1 MDPLS
6 EGRFNV
12 ADDTLKDKL
21 SKAVSSAADYADKKL
36 SNIPLYRQAKS
47 TFQPIDKGTAQ
58 TLQNNAEQVGKL
70 KNPQPQAKPN
80 SYKKGGK
87 VRKSGVAKVHKG
99 ERVLTTKQTKAFDKK
114 GGFGKLYGGK

>member
-1 MDPLS
+1 M
-6 EGRFNV
+6 
-12 ADDTLKDKL
+12 ADTLKDKL
-21 SKAVSSAADYADKKL
+21 SKAAKPVTDYAAGKY
-36 SNIPLYRQAKS
+36 NQAK
-47 TFQPIDKGTAQ
+47 TLYQQGKALVQPIDKGTAD
-58 TLQNNAEQVGKL
+58 TLQINAGQIGQL
-70 KNPQPQAKPN
+70 KKDTPAPQAKPN